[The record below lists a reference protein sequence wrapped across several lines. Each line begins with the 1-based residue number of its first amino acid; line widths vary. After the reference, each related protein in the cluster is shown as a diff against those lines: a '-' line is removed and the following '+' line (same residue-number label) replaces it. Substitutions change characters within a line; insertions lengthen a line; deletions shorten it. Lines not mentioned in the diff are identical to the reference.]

1 MSFVEEIS
9 CHRFD
14 WRWNTLRCNRASRG
28 GTLLAVY
35 NMALDY
41 PQASASLRS
50 RSVHSMQQQTALAI
64 RYCHLNHREAPVKAE
79 AEGAQVS
86 LGVLVEVEGMKSAAE
101 AGLEVTQQS
110 VDPAELLGHWGASC
124 W

>member
-1 MSFVEEIS
+1 MIP
-9 CHRFD
+9 
-14 WRWNTLRCNRASRG
+14 LRAWYAAADRIGDPIC
-28 GTLLAVY
+28 Y
-35 NMALDY
+35 
-41 PQASASLRS
+41 
-50 RSVHSMQQQTALAI
+50 
-64 RYCHLNHREAPVKAE
+64 LNHREAPVKAE

>member
-1 MSFVEEIS
+1 
-9 CHRFD
+9 
-14 WRWNTLRCNRASRG
+14 
-28 GTLLAVY
+28 
-35 NMALDY
+35 MALDY

-64 RYCHLNHREAPVKAE
+64 RYCHRNHREAPVKAE